1 MAGALTDLHVVL
13 GFFPGLGWMIER
25 DMWLEL
31 GPKWPDRSVLALLL
45 SGRSLAFDDDDD
57 DDDFYIALHSSV
69 HFLRFCHM

>member
-1 MAGALTDLHVVL
+1 
-13 GFFPGLGWMIER
+13 
-25 DMWLEL
+25 MWLEL